1 MRLLLRAWHRRVV
14 RCRWRRG
21 LATGLAIGQVTKRVA
36 AILILTGLLLKRW
49 KSGRLAWR
57 RRLLLLLLG
66 GRRVGVV
73 PIALAIRVGV
83 LLILVGI
90 HTAYGTGGRW
100 WGLPAGGHYRVC
112 SVVVKRIHRKRVPT
126 G

>member
-21 LATGLAIGQVTKRVA
+21 LATGLAIGQVAKRVA
-36 AILILTGLLLKRW
+36 AILILTGLLLKRG
-49 KSGRLAWR
+49 KSGRLAW

-90 HTAYGTGGRW
+90 HTAYGTGGRR
-100 WGLPAGGHYRVC
+100 WGLPAGGTTEYAQ
-112 SVVVKRIHRKRVPT
+112 
-126 G
+126 